1 MSAKSTK
8 EKESRF
14 SRILN
19 RAAAKKKEANETVA
33 IPEKAPDEK
42 PAERVYELKN
52 YSKLLGPRPTVL
64 VTTVDLQGRADV
76 FPMSFISPVSFD
88 PPLLMLAVGT
98 NKHSYWNIIQK
109 RQFVVNIPNE
119 SMLDKIWAAGDKWD
133 PEISKI
139 ERAGLKTSKA
149 DIVTPPLLPECAIS
163 FECYVNDAKKYG
175 DHVIVIGEVVKI
187 HADKEFVDEEGR
199 IRADL
204 LRNPLHISE
213 NVFAFPYMIKKA

>member
-1 MSAKSTK
+1 MPAKSNTK

-14 SRILN
+14 SRILK
-19 RAAAKKKEANETVA
+19 RTAAKKTEETIPKEEDTAEKK
-33 IPEKAPDEK
+33 PE
-42 PAERVYELKN
+42 YELKN

-76 FPMSFISPVSFD
+76 FPMSFVSPVSFD

-119 SMLDKIWAAGDKWD
+119 SMLDKVWTAGDKWD
-133 PEISKI
+133 PEVSKI
-139 ERAGLKTSKA
+139 ERAGLKTAKA

-175 DHVIVIGEVVKI
+175 DHVIIIGEVVKI

-213 NVFAFPYMIKKA
+213 NVFAFPYTIKKA